1 MTATVATARREIG
14 AERAKVSQLLGGK
27 PTPCGQK
34 VSQLLGGKPTPCG
47 QKVSQLLG
55 AKVEGGG

>member
-1 MTATVATARREIG
+1 MTGTVATAMREIR
-14 AERAKVSQLLGGK
+14 AERA
-27 PTPCGQK
+27 K